1 MVDIN
6 KNIKTIFLDKDIADE
21 SIVNSLENVGAEV
34 IVTNADKLSEALKST
49 ETHPFN
55 CCIVGNSAFTE
66 KVKDIKIRTVKTDKN
81 KLLKLDAKNFTE
93 CGRLEQY
100 ELSENSFIENEYD
113 SEDNGHL
120 ESVFALG
127 NGYLGMRGT
136 YDERNEEF
144 GEIPGMYINGVFES
158 EPLEH
163 LWPCK
168 GFAKNEQYT
177 VNLCDWRIIELY
189 INNEKAT
196 LSNGISKHRRILD
209 FEKGEVVRTFEFTA
223 EDGKKVSVESIRVVS
238 NSRIHS
244 AAIKYTVKAL
254 NFDGAVELRS
264 CVVKNTEING
274 KMTTKTVSE
283 SIDDDV
289 FILETRTNRTEKT
302 VAAAIAHKINA
313 AAYTTEIR
321 NNDNEYQ
328 YIIRA
333 DVKSGESVSVEK
345 YASFYSSEDGHEDLC
360 GLAENDVK
368 ENVNSGFFAFRE
380 QQTEF
385 WQKHWA
391 IGDVVIEGCP
401 RDQQA
406 VRFALFHLK
415 NQLPT
420 VNHASI
426 GATGL
431 TGANYSGKVFWD
443 TEMYLMP
450 YYLFTAPESCK
461 ELLMYRVKLLDK
473 ARERAS
479 ELGARGA
486 IYSWCSIDGEETSV
500 VFEASTA
507 ELHINSDIAYAVWRY
522 ENTTG
527 DSGFVYENCA
537 EMLFETAIYYAHR
550 GTFSNAYGGR
560 FCLNAVCGP
569 DEYACGVNNNCY
581 TNFMVRF
588 HLRYASEVYGRMKKC
603 VPQKFEEIITRIGLD
618 DDELA
623 LWEKAADN
631 IYYHVNEQYG
641 VYEQDSHFIYNDEA
655 DMSRIPNNLDLR
667 SCLHPLDLWRL
678 QVLKQADVVLLQF
691 VLGDLFTDEEKK
703 RNYDYYAPKTNHGS
717 SLSAA
722 IHSIMANEIGYYD
735 DAYEYFRSAAYM
747 DIGDFKRNTT
757 GGLHMACLGGVWMTV
772 VNGFAGMRLY
782 EDGLHFAPRLPE
794 QWEGCSFNICYN
806 GSVINIHIKKENT
819 IFTLAEGDTVK
830 LNVNGQGIC
839 LDSDNKTVKTENCYE
854 N

>member
-6 KNIKTIFLDKDIADE
+6 KNIKTIFLDKEIAE
-21 SIVNSLENVGAEV
+21 NGIVDSFEDAGAEV
-34 IVTNADKLSEALKST
+34 IVTEADKLIEALKSM

-55 CCIVGNSAFTE
+55 CCIVGGASFTE
-66 KVKDIKIRTVKTDKN
+66 KAKDIKIRAVKTDKN
-81 KLLKLDAKNFTE
+81 ELLKLDAKHFTE

-100 ELSENSFIENEYD
+100 ELCENAFIENEPEP
-113 SEDNGHL
+113 EDNGHL

-136 YDERNEEF
+136 YDERNEEYN
-144 GEIPGMYINGVFES
+144 EIPGMYINGVFES

-196 LSNGISKHRRILD
+196 LSNGISNHRRILD
-209 FEKGEVVRTFEFTA
+209 FKKGELVRTFDFTA
-223 EDGKKVSVESIRVVS
+223 DDGKKVRVESVRIVS
-238 NSRIHS
+238 NSSVHS

-254 NFDGAVELRS
+254 NFDGAVELHS

-274 KMTTKTVSE
+274 KMTTKTISE
-283 SIDDDV
+283 RIDDDIFV
-289 FILETRTNRTEKT
+289 LETRTNRTEKT

-313 AAYTTEIR
+313 EVYTTEKI
-321 NNDNEYQ
+321 NNDNVYE
-328 YIIRA
+328 YIIRTNI
-333 DVKSGESVSVEK
+333 KSGECVSVEK
-345 YASFYSSEDGHEDLC
+345 YASFYSSEDGQDGLC
-360 GLAENDVK
+360 RLAEADVK
-368 ENVNSGFFAFRE
+368 EKTNSGFSAFRE
-380 QQTEF
+380 QQVEF
-385 WQKHWA
+385 WKKHWA
-391 IGDVVIEGCP
+391 MGDVVIEGCP

-420 VNHASI
+420 INHASI

-450 YYLFTAPESCK
+450 YYLFTTPESCK

-479 ELGARGA
+479 ELGAQGA

-507 ELHINSDIAYAVWRY
+507 ELHINSDIAYAAWRY
-522 ENTTG
+522 EKTTG
-527 DSGFVYENCA
+527 DSRFIYENCA

-588 HLRYASEVYGRMKKC
+588 HLRYAMDVYGRMKQC
-603 VPQKFEEIITRIGLD
+603 VPGKLDEIITRIGLN

-623 LWEKAADN
+623 LWKKAADN
-631 IYYHVNEQYG
+631 IYYKVNEQYG
-641 VYEQDSHFIYNDEA
+641 VYEQDSHFVYNDEA

-667 SCLHPLDLWRL
+667 SCLHPLDLWRI

-794 QWEGCSFNICYN
+794 QWEGCRFNICYN
-806 GSVINIHIKKENT
+806 GSKISIHIQSKNT
-819 IFTLAEGDTVK
+819 VFTLAEGDAVK
-830 LNVNGQGIC
+830 FNVNGQEIC
-839 LDSDNKTVKTENCYE
+839 LDYNNKTVKTENCYE